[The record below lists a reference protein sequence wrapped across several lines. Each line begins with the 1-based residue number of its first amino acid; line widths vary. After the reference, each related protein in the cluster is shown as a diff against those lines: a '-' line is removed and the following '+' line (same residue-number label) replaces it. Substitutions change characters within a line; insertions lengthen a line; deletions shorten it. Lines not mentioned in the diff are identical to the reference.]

1 MASAGVV
8 DGAAMITPEQLARI
22 MPMCR
27 QEWLAPL
34 NDAMAEFDI
43 NTWVRQAAF
52 LANVAHESGEC
63 RRVEENLSYSAERLR
78 AVWPGR
84 FPSLEAARDFERQ
97 PEKLANYVYG
107 KRLGNSP
114 TEGWK
119 YRGRGLLQ
127 LTGKDAF
134 RKCGEA
140 LDLDLVST
148 PDLLCVPKHAARS
161 AGWVWR
167 DFKGLNP
174 IADAGGDANFTR
186 IVRAINGGTTGLDE
200 RQRYWRKAMEVLR

>member
-1 MASAGVV
+1 MASPGVV
-8 DGAAMITPEQLARI
+8 DGAVMISPDQLARI

-34 NDAMAEFDI
+34 NVAMVEFDI
-43 NTWVRQAAF
+43 TTWPRQAAF

-63 RRVEENLSYSAERLR
+63 RRLEENLSYSAERLR

-84 FPSLEAARDFERQ
+84 FPSLDAARDFERQ

-119 YRGRGLLQ
+119 YRGRGLIQ
-127 LTGKDAF
+127 VTGKDNY
-134 RKCGEA
+134 RRCGEA

-148 PDLLCVPKHAARS
+148 PDLLCVPRHAARS
-161 AGWVWR
+161 AGWFWQDR
-167 DFKGLNP
+167 GLN
-174 IADAGGDANFTR
+174 AYSDAGGEANFSR
-186 IVRAINGGTTGLDE
+186 IVRTINGGLNGLDE
-200 RQRYWRKAMEVLR
+200 RMLYWRKALDVLRD